1 MTILVKKLF
10 LYKYSVVN
18 GEGFIMAINPVMLQ
32 FGEEKFPEIYSDYK
46 NLKNSIS
53 GDSSSNVIFE
63 GLPMYGRINSLPDKL
78 ENKDYTPAMGLVSL
92 AVLNGP
98 EDLRDVFSAYKQ
110 IKNKFPKPVTFHSG
124 YDNKIAQHPFSFF
137 RGTILNDYLNPSSK
151 ECPNPKA
158 AEWIIRQDKTLWD
171 TKLGNWVQKKLKI
184 KISDTSTKIKRI
196 DYTIKNKKFIKAK
209 VFKTNNPFKDIL
221 ARAMTRTPILGVA
234 AMGGIEAAHVAHEV
248 KNGKNFFEESSKSLL
263 TLGTTLAAT
272 GILGAIGA
280 KHLGPTGSLVG
291 IGLGAISGAAVS
303 STID

>member
-1 MTILVKKLF
+1 
-10 LYKYSVVN
+10 
-18 GEGFIMAINPVMLQ
+18 MAINPVMLQ

-63 GLPMYGRINSLPDKL
+63 GLPMYGRINSIPDKL

-98 EDLRDVFSAYKQ
+98 EDLRDVMSAYKQ
-110 IKNKFPKPVTFHSG
+110 IKDGFKDPHFHSG

-158 AEWIIRQDKTLWD
+158 AAWIIKQDKTLWD
-171 TKLGNWVQKKLKI
+171 TKLGEWFK
-184 KISDTSTKIKRI
+184 
-196 DYTIKNKKFIKAK
+196 KKFNIETALDVTNIEQIDSTPTHKRLVPAK
-209 VFKTNNPFKDIL
+209 VFKCSNLFKDIT
-221 ARAMTRTPILGVA
+221 ARAMTRTPVLGVA

-280 KHLGPTGSLVG
+280 KHLGPTGSLAG
-291 IGLGAISGAAVS
+291 IGLGAITGAIVNK
-303 STID
+303 TID

>member
-1 MTILVKKLF
+1 
-10 LYKYSVVN
+10 
-18 GEGFIMAINPVMLQ
+18 MAINPVMLQ

-46 NLKNSIS
+46 SLKNSIS
-53 GDSSSNVIFE
+53 GESSSNVIFE
-63 GLPMYGRINSLPDKL
+63 GLPMYGRIYSIPDKM
-78 ENKDYTPAMGLVSL
+78 EKKDYTPAMGMISL

-158 AEWIIRQDKTLWD
+158 AAWLIKQDKTLWD
-171 TKLGNWVQKKLKI
+171 TKLGEWIQKKLDI
-184 KISDTSTKIKRI
+184 KKGDMLTDIEQIDSTPKL
-196 DYTIKNKKFIKAK
+196 KKK
-209 VFKTNNPFKDIL
+209 VYANIFKTNNPFKDIL
-221 ARAMTRTPILGVA
+221 ARAMTRTPVLGVA

-248 KNGKNFFEESSKSLL
+248 KNGKNFFEEAGKSAVTLAT
-263 TLGTTLAAT
+263 TLGAT

-280 KHLGPTGSLVG
+280 KHLGPTGSLLG
-291 IGLGAISGAAVS
+291 IGLGAITGAIVNK
-303 STID
+303 TID

>member
-1 MTILVKKLF
+1 
-10 LYKYSVVN
+10 
-18 GEGFIMAINPVMLQ
+18 MAINPVMLQ

-53 GDSSSNVIFE
+53 GESSSNVIFE
-63 GLPMYGRINSLPDKL
+63 GLPMYGRINSIPDKL

-98 EDLRDVFSAYKQ
+98 EDLRDVMSAYKQ
-110 IKNKFPKPVTFHSG
+110 IKDGFKDPHFHSG

-137 RGTILNDYLNPSSK
+137 RGTIMNDYLNPSSK
-151 ECPNPKA
+151 DCPNPKA
-158 AEWIIRQDKTLWD
+158 AAWIIRQDKTLWD
-171 TKLGNWVQKKLKI
+171 TKLGNWVQKKLGIEVDEKVTQI
-184 KISDTSTKIKRI
+184 QDIASTSV
-196 DYTIKNKKFIKAK
+196 DKKLVLAK

-221 ARAMTRTPILGVA
+221 ARAMTRTPVLGVA

-248 KNGKNFFEESSKSLL
+248 KNGKNFFEESGKSLL

-280 KHLGPTGSLVG
+280 KHLGPTGSLAG

>member
-1 MTILVKKLF
+1 MTILVNKLF

-53 GDSSSNVIFE
+53 GDNSSNVIFE
-63 GLPMYGRINSLPDKL
+63 GLPMYGRINSIPDKL

-137 RGTILNDYLNPSSK
+137 RGTILNDYLNPSSE

-158 AEWIIRQDKTLWD
+158 AAWIIKQDKTLWD
-171 TKLGNWVQKKLKI
+171 TKLGEWFK
-184 KISDTSTKIKRI
+184 
-196 DYTIKNKKFIKAK
+196 KKFNIETALDVTNIEQIDSTPTHKRLVPAK
-209 VFKTNNPFKDIL
+209 VFKCSNLFKDIT
-221 ARAMTRTPILGVA
+221 ARAMTRTPVLGVA

-248 KNGKNFFEESSKSLL
+248 KNGKNFFEESGKSLL

-280 KHLGPTGSLVG
+280 KHLGPTGSLAG
-291 IGLGAISGAAVS
+291 IGLGAISGAAVNRVL
-303 STID
+303 D

>member
-1 MTILVKKLF
+1 MTILVNKLF
-10 LYKYSVVN
+10 LYKYNVVN

-63 GLPMYGRINSLPDKL
+63 GLPMYGRINSIPDKL

-98 EDLRDVFSAYKQ
+98 EDLRDVMSAYKQ
-110 IKNKFPKPVTFHSG
+110 IKDGFKDPHFHSG

-151 ECPNPKA
+151 DCPNPKA

-171 TKLGNWVQKKLKI
+171 TKLGSWVQERLGI
-184 KISDTSTKIKRI
+184 KTGKMITEIHDIEHAANNPRHV
-196 DYTIKNKKFIKAK
+196 YAK

-221 ARAMTRTPILGVA
+221 ARAMTRTPVLGVA

-248 KNGKNFFEESSKSLL
+248 KNGKNFFEESGKSLL

-280 KHLGPTGSLVG
+280 KHLGPTGSLAG

-303 STID
+303 HVLE

>member
-1 MTILVKKLF
+1 
-10 LYKYSVVN
+10 
-18 GEGFIMAINPVMLQ
+18 MAINPVMMQ
-32 FGEEKFPEIYSDYK
+32 YGDEKFPEIYSDYK
-46 NLKNSIS
+46 SLKNSIS
-53 GDSSSNVIFE
+53 GESSSNVIFE
-63 GLPMYGRINSLPDKL
+63 GLPMYGRINSIPDKL

-151 ECPNPKA
+151 ECLNPKA

-280 KHLGPTGSLVG
+280 KHLGPTGSLAG
-291 IGLGAISGAAVS
+291 IGLGAISGAAVNRVL
-303 STID
+303 D

>member
-1 MTILVKKLF
+1 MTILVNKLF

-18 GEGFIMAINPVMLQ
+18 SEGFIMAINPVMLQ
-32 FGEEKFPEIYSDYK
+32 YGEEKFPEIYSDYK

-53 GDSSSNVIFE
+53 GESSSNVIFE
-63 GLPMYGRINSLPDKL
+63 GLPMYGRINSIPDKL

-98 EDLRDVFSAYKQ
+98 EDLRDVMSAYKQ
-110 IKNKFPKPVTFHSG
+110 IKDGFKDPHFHSG

-158 AEWIIRQDKTLWD
+158 AAWLIKQDKTLWD
-171 TKLGNWVQKKLKI
+171 TKLGNWVQKKLGI
-184 KISDTSTKIKRI
+184 KQSDMLTDIEQIDSIPANKRRVP
-196 DYTIKNKKFIKAK
+196 AK
-209 VFKTNNPFKDIL
+209 VFKCSNLFKDIL
-221 ARAMTRTPILGVA
+221 ARAMTRTPVLGVA

-248 KNGKNFFEESSKSLL
+248 KNGKNFFEESGKSLL

-280 KHLGPTGSLVG
+280 KHLGPTGSLAG
-291 IGLGAISGAAVS
+291 IGLGAITGAIVNK
-303 STID
+303 TID

>member
-53 GDSSSNVIFE
+53 GESSSNVIFE
-63 GLPMYGRINSLPDKL
+63 GLPMYGRINSIPDKL

-98 EDLRDVFSAYKQ
+98 EDLRDVMSAYKQ
-110 IKNKFPKPVTFHSG
+110 IKDGFKDPHFHSG

-137 RGTILNDYLNPSSK
+137 RGTIMNDYLNPSSK
-151 ECPNPKA
+151 DCPNPKA
-158 AEWIIRQDKTLWD
+158 AAWIIRQDKTLWD
-171 TKLGNWVQKKLKI
+171 TKLGNWVQKKLGIEVDEKVTQI
-184 KISDTSTKIKRI
+184 QDIASTSV
-196 DYTIKNKKFIKAK
+196 DKKLVLAK

-221 ARAMTRTPILGVA
+221 ARAMTRTPVLGVA

-248 KNGKNFFEESSKSLL
+248 KNGKNFFEESGKSLL

-280 KHLGPTGSLVG
+280 KHLGPTGSLAG
-291 IGLGAISGAAVS
+291 IGLGAISGAAVNRVL
-303 STID
+303 D

>member
-18 GEGFIMAINPVMLQ
+18 GEGFIMAINPVILQ

-53 GDSSSNVIFE
+53 GESSSNVIFE
-63 GLPMYGRINSLPDKL
+63 GLPMYGRINSIPDKL

-98 EDLRDVFSAYKQ
+98 EDLRDVMSAYKQ
-110 IKNKFPKPVTFHSG
+110 IKDGFKDPHFHSG

-137 RGTILNDYLNPSSK
+137 RGTIMNDYLNPSSK
-151 ECPNPKA
+151 DCPNPKA
-158 AEWIIRQDKTLWD
+158 AAWIIRQDKTLWD
-171 TKLGNWVQKKLKI
+171 TKLGNWVQKKLGIEVDEKVTQI
-184 KISDTSTKIKRI
+184 QDIASTSV
-196 DYTIKNKKFIKAK
+196 DKKLVLAK

-221 ARAMTRTPILGVA
+221 ARAMTRTPVLGVA

-248 KNGKNFFEESSKSLL
+248 KNGKNFFEESGKSLL

-280 KHLGPTGSLVG
+280 KHLGPTGSLAG
-291 IGLGAISGAAVS
+291 IGLGAITGAAVNRVL
-303 STID
+303 D

>member
-1 MTILVKKLF
+1 MTILVNKLF

-18 GEGFIMAINPVMLQ
+18 SEGFIMAINPVMLQ
-32 FGEEKFPEIYSDYK
+32 YGEEKFPEIYSDYK

-53 GDSSSNVIFE
+53 GESSSNVIFE
-63 GLPMYGRINSLPDKL
+63 GLPMYGRINSIPDKL

-98 EDLRDVFSAYKQ
+98 EDLRDVMSAYKQ
-110 IKNKFPKPVTFHSG
+110 IKDGFKDPHFHSG

-158 AEWIIRQDKTLWD
+158 AAWLIKQDKTLWD
-171 TKLGNWVQKKLKI
+171 TKLGNWVQKKLGI
-184 KISDTSTKIKRI
+184 KQSDMLTDIEQIDSIPANKRRVP
-196 DYTIKNKKFIKAK
+196 AK
-209 VFKTNNPFKDIL
+209 VFKCSNLFKDIL
-221 ARAMTRTPILGVA
+221 ARAMIRTPVLGVA

-248 KNGKNFFEESSKSLL
+248 KNGKNFFEESGKSLL

-280 KHLGPTGSLVG
+280 KHLGPTGSLAG
-291 IGLGAISGAAVS
+291 IGLGAISGAAVNRVL
-303 STID
+303 D

>member
-1 MTILVKKLF
+1 
-10 LYKYSVVN
+10 
-18 GEGFIMAINPVMLQ
+18 MAINPVMMQ
-32 FGEEKFPEIYSDYK
+32 YGEEKFPEIYSDYN
-46 NLKNSIS
+46 NLKNSFS
-53 GDSSSNVIFE
+53 GESSSNVIFE
-63 GLPMYGRINSLPDKL
+63 GLPMYGRIYSIPDKM
-78 ENKDYTPAMGLVSL
+78 EKKDYTPAMGMISL

-158 AEWIIRQDKTLWD
+158 AAWLIKQDKTLWD

-184 KISDTSTKIKRI
+184 KVGDTSTKIERI

-221 ARAMTRTPILGVA
+221 ARAMTRTPVLGVA
-234 AMGGIEAAHVAHEV
+234 AMGAIETAHIAHEV
-248 KNGKNFFEESSKSLL
+248 KNGKNFFEEAGKSAVTLAT
-263 TLGTTLAAT
+263 TLGAT

-280 KHLGPTGSLVG
+280 KHLGPTGSLLG
-291 IGLGAISGAAVS
+291 IGTGAIIGA
-303 STID
+303 STSNLFAP

>member
-1 MTILVKKLF
+1 
-10 LYKYSVVN
+10 
-18 GEGFIMAINPVMLQ
+18 MAINPVMMQ
-32 FGEEKFPEIYSDYK
+32 YGDEKFPEIYSDYK
-46 NLKNSIS
+46 SLKNSIS
-53 GDSSSNVIFE
+53 GESSSNVIFE

-151 ECPNPKA
+151 ECLNPKA

-280 KHLGPTGSLVG
+280 KHLGPTGSLAG

>member
-10 LYKYSVVN
+10 LYKYIVVN
-18 GEGFIMAINPVMLQ
+18 GEGFIMAINPVMMQ
-32 FGEEKFPEIYSDYK
+32 YGDEKFPEIYSDYK
-46 NLKNSIS
+46 SLKNSIS
-53 GDSSSNVIFE
+53 GESSSNVIFE
-63 GLPMYGRINSLPDKL
+63 GLPMYGRINSIPDKL

-158 AEWIIRQDKTLWD
+158 AAWLIKQDKTLWD

-184 KISDTSTKIKRI
+184 KVGDTSTKIERI

-221 ARAMTRTPILGVA
+221 ARAMTRTPVLGVA
-234 AMGGIEAAHVAHEV
+234 AMGAIETAHIAHEV
-248 KNGKNFFEESSKSLL
+248 KNGKNFFEEAGKSAVTLAT
-263 TLGTTLAAT
+263 TLGAT

-280 KHLGPTGSLVG
+280 KHLGPTGSLLG
-291 IGLGAISGAAVS
+291 IGLGAITGAIVNK
-303 STID
+303 TID

>member
-1 MTILVKKLF
+1 
-10 LYKYSVVN
+10 
-18 GEGFIMAINPVMLQ
+18 MAINPVMMQ
-32 FGEEKFPEIYSDYK
+32 YGDEKFPEIYSDYK
-46 NLKNSIS
+46 SLKNSIS
-53 GDSSSNVIFE
+53 GESSSNVIFE
-63 GLPMYGRINSLPDKL
+63 GLPMYGRINSIPDKL

-158 AEWIIRQDKTLWD
+158 AAWLIKQDKTLWD

-184 KISDTSTKIKRI
+184 KVGDTSTKIERI

-221 ARAMTRTPILGVA
+221 ARAMTITPVLGVA
-234 AMGGIEAAHVAHEV
+234 AMGAIETAHIAHEV
-248 KNGKNFFEESSKSLL
+248 KNGKNFFEEAGKSAVTLAT
-263 TLGTTLAAT
+263 TLGAT

-280 KHLGPTGSLVG
+280 KHLGPTGSLLG
-291 IGLGAISGAAVS
+291 IGLGAITGAIVNK
-303 STID
+303 TID

>member
-63 GLPMYGRINSLPDKL
+63 GLPMYGRINSIPDKL

-98 EDLRDVFSAYKQ
+98 EDLRDVMSAYKQ
-110 IKNKFPKPVTFHSG
+110 IKDGFKDPHFHSG

-137 RGTILNDYLNPSSK
+137 RGTIMNDYLNPSSK
-151 ECPNPKA
+151 DCPNPKA
-158 AEWIIRQDKTLWD
+158 AAWIIRQDKTLWD
-171 TKLGNWVQKKLKI
+171 TKLGNWVQKKLGIEVDEKVTQI
-184 KISDTSTKIKRI
+184 QDIASTSV
-196 DYTIKNKKFIKAK
+196 DKKLVLAK

-221 ARAMTRTPILGVA
+221 ARAMTRTPVLGVA

-248 KNGKNFFEESSKSLL
+248 KNGKNFFEESGKSLL

-280 KHLGPTGSLVG
+280 KHLGPTGSLAG
-291 IGLGAISGAAVS
+291 IGLGAISGAAVNRVL
-303 STID
+303 D

>member
-1 MTILVKKLF
+1 
-10 LYKYSVVN
+10 
-18 GEGFIMAINPVMLQ
+18 MAINPVILQ

-53 GDSSSNVIFE
+53 GESSSNVIFE
-63 GLPMYGRINSLPDKL
+63 GLPMYGRINSIPDKL

-98 EDLRDVFSAYKQ
+98 EDLRDVMSAYKQ
-110 IKNKFPKPVTFHSG
+110 IKDGFKDPHFHSG

-137 RGTILNDYLNPSSK
+137 RGTIMNDYLNPSSK
-151 ECPNPKA
+151 DCPNPKA
-158 AEWIIRQDKTLWD
+158 AAWIIRQDKTLWD
-171 TKLGNWVQKKLKI
+171 TKLGNWVQKKLGIEVDEKVTQI
-184 KISDTSTKIKRI
+184 QDIASTSV
-196 DYTIKNKKFIKAK
+196 DKKLVLAK

-221 ARAMTRTPILGVA
+221 ARAMTRTPVLGVA

-280 KHLGPTGSLVG
+280 KHLGPTGSLAG
-291 IGLGAISGAAVS
+291 IGLGAISGAAVNRVL
-303 STID
+303 D

>member
-1 MTILVKKLF
+1 
-10 LYKYSVVN
+10 
-18 GEGFIMAINPVMLQ
+18 MAINPVMMQ
-32 FGEEKFPEIYSDYK
+32 YGDEKFPEIYSDYK
-46 NLKNSIS
+46 SLKNSIS
-53 GDSSSNVIFE
+53 GESSSNVIFE
-63 GLPMYGRINSLPDKL
+63 GLPMYGRIYSIPDKM
-78 ENKDYTPAMGLVSL
+78 EKKDYTPAMGMISL

-158 AEWIIRQDKTLWD
+158 AAWLIKQDKTLWD
-171 TKLGNWVQKKLKI
+171 TKFGEWIQKKLDI
-184 KISDTSTKIKRI
+184 KKGDMLTDIEQIDSTPKL
-196 DYTIKNKKFIKAK
+196 KKK
-209 VFKTNNPFKDIL
+209 VYANIFKTNNPFKDIL
-221 ARAMTRTPILGVA
+221 ARAMTRTPVLGVA

-280 KHLGPTGSLVG
+280 KHLGPTGSLAG

>member
-1 MTILVKKLF
+1 
-10 LYKYSVVN
+10 
-18 GEGFIMAINPVMLQ
+18 MAINPVMLQ

-63 GLPMYGRINSLPDKL
+63 GLPMYGRINSIPDKL

-92 AVLNGP
+92 AVLNGR

-137 RGTILNDYLNPSSK
+137 RGTIMNDYLNPSSK
-151 ECPNPKA
+151 DCPNPKA
-158 AEWIIRQDKTLWD
+158 AKWIIRQDKTLWD
-171 TKLGNWVQKKLKI
+171 TKLGSWVQERLGI
-184 KISDTSTKIKRI
+184 KTGKMITEIHDIEHAANNPRHV
-196 DYTIKNKKFIKAK
+196 YAK

-221 ARAMTRTPILGVA
+221 ARAMTRTPVLGVA

-248 KNGKNFFEESSKSLL
+248 KNGKNFFEESGKSLL

-280 KHLGPTGSLVG
+280 KHLGPTGSLLG
-291 IGLGAISGAAVS
+291 IGLGAITGAIVNK
-303 STID
+303 TID

>member
-18 GEGFIMAINPVMLQ
+18 GEGFIMAINPVILQ

-53 GDSSSNVIFE
+53 GESSSNVIFE
-63 GLPMYGRINSLPDKL
+63 GLPMYGRINSIPDKL

-98 EDLRDVFSAYKQ
+98 EDLRDVMSAYKQ
-110 IKNKFPKPVTFHSG
+110 IKDGFKDPHFHSG

-151 ECPNPKA
+151 DCPNPKA

-171 TKLGNWVQKKLKI
+171 TKLGSWVQERLGI
-184 KISDTSTKIKRI
+184 KTGKMITEIHDIEHAANNPRHV
-196 DYTIKNKKFIKAK
+196 YAK

-221 ARAMTRTPILGVA
+221 ARAMTRTPVLGVA

-248 KNGKNFFEESSKSLL
+248 KNGKNFFEESGKSLL

-280 KHLGPTGSLVG
+280 KHLGPTGSLAG

-303 STID
+303 HVLE

>member
-1 MTILVKKLF
+1 MTILVNKLF

-18 GEGFIMAINPVMLQ
+18 GEGFIMAINPVILQ

-53 GDSSSNVIFE
+53 GESSSNVIFE
-63 GLPMYGRINSLPDKL
+63 GLPMYGRINSIPDKL

-98 EDLRDVFSAYKQ
+98 EDLRDVMSAYKQ
-110 IKNKFPKPVTFHSG
+110 IKDGFKDPHFHSG

-137 RGTILNDYLNPSSK
+137 RGTIMNDYLNPSSK
-151 ECPNPKA
+151 DCPNPKA
-158 AEWIIRQDKTLWD
+158 AAWIIRQDKTLWD
-171 TKLGNWVQKKLKI
+171 TKLGNWVQKKLGIEVDEKVTQI
-184 KISDTSTKIKRI
+184 QDIASTSV
-196 DYTIKNKKFIKAK
+196 DKKLVLAK

-221 ARAMTRTPILGVA
+221 ARAMTRTPVLGVA

-248 KNGKNFFEESSKSLL
+248 KNGKNFFEESGKSLL

-280 KHLGPTGSLVG
+280 KHLGPTGSLAG
-291 IGLGAISGAAVS
+291 IGLGAISGAAVNRVL
-303 STID
+303 D

>member
-1 MTILVKKLF
+1 MTILVNKLF

-18 GEGFIMAINPVMLQ
+18 SEGFIMAINPVMLQ
-32 FGEEKFPEIYSDYK
+32 YGEEKFPEIYSDYK

-53 GDSSSNVIFE
+53 GESSSNVIFE
-63 GLPMYGRINSLPDKL
+63 GLPMYGRINSIPDKL

-98 EDLRDVFSAYKQ
+98 EDLRDVMSAYKQ
-110 IKNKFPKPVTFHSG
+110 IKDGFKDVTFHSG

-137 RGTILNDYLNPSSK
+137 RGTILNDYLNPSSE

-158 AEWIIRQDKTLWD
+158 AAWIIKQDKTLWD
-171 TKLGNWVQKKLKI
+171 TKLGEWFK
-184 KISDTSTKIKRI
+184 
-196 DYTIKNKKFIKAK
+196 KKFNIETALDVTNIEQIDSTPTHKRLVPAK
-209 VFKTNNPFKDIL
+209 VFKCSNLFKDIT
-221 ARAMTRTPILGVA
+221 ARAMTRTPVLGVA

-280 KHLGPTGSLVG
+280 KHLGPTGSLAG
-291 IGLGAISGAAVS
+291 IGLGAITGAIVNK
-303 STID
+303 TID

>member
-63 GLPMYGRINSLPDKL
+63 GLPMYGRINSIPDKL

-98 EDLRDVFSAYKQ
+98 EDLRDVMSAYKQ
-110 IKNKFPKPVTFHSG
+110 IKDGFKDPHFHSG

-137 RGTILNDYLNPSSK
+137 RGTIMNDYLNPSSK
-151 ECPNPKA
+151 ECLNPKA

-171 TKLGNWVQKKLKI
+171 TKLGNWVQKKLGIEVDEKVTQI
-184 KISDTSTKIKRI
+184 QDIASTSV
-196 DYTIKNKKFIKAK
+196 DKKLVLAK

-280 KHLGPTGSLVG
+280 KHLGPTGSLAG
-291 IGLGAISGAAVS
+291 IGLGAISGAAVNRVL
-303 STID
+303 D

>member
-1 MTILVKKLF
+1 
-10 LYKYSVVN
+10 
-18 GEGFIMAINPVMLQ
+18 MAINPVMMQ
-32 FGEEKFPEIYSDYK
+32 YGDEKFPEIYSDYK
-46 NLKNSIS
+46 SLKNSIS
-53 GDSSSNVIFE
+53 GESSSNVIFE
-63 GLPMYGRINSLPDKL
+63 GLSMYGRLNSIPDKL

-151 ECPNPKA
+151 EWPNPKA
-158 AEWIIRQDKTLWD
+158 AAWLIKQDKTLWD

-184 KISDTSTKIKRI
+184 KVGDTSTKIERI

-221 ARAMTRTPILGVA
+221 ARAMTRTPVLGVA
-234 AMGGIEAAHVAHEV
+234 AMGAIETAHIAHEV
-248 KNGKNFFEESSKSLL
+248 KNGKNFFEEAGKSAVTLAT
-263 TLGTTLAAT
+263 TLGAT

-280 KHLGPTGSLVG
+280 KHLGPTGSLLG
-291 IGLGAISGAAVS
+291 IGLGAITGAIVNK
-303 STID
+303 TID

>member
-1 MTILVKKLF
+1 MTILVNKLF

-158 AEWIIRQDKTLWD
+158 AEWLIDKDKTLYD
-171 TKLGNWVQKKLKI
+171 TKLGKWFKKRFNIKEGKI
-184 KISDTSTKIKRI
+184 TTDIQQIDSLPTNKGFVSAKI
-196 DYTIKNKKFIKAK
+196 
-209 VFKTNNPFKDIL
+209 FKCSNPLKDIA
-221 ARAMTRTPILGVA
+221 ARAMIRTPVLGVA

-248 KNGKNFFEESSKSLL
+248 KNGKNFFEESGKSLL

-280 KHLGPTGSLVG
+280 KHLGPTGSLAG
-291 IGLGAISGAAVS
+291 IGLGAISGAAVNRVL
-303 STID
+303 D

>member
-1 MTILVKKLF
+1 
-10 LYKYSVVN
+10 
-18 GEGFIMAINPVMLQ
+18 MAINPVMLQ

-53 GDSSSNVIFE
+53 GESSSNVIFE
-63 GLPMYGRINSLPDKL
+63 GLPMYGRINSIPDKL

-98 EDLRDVFSAYKQ
+98 EDLRDVMSAYKQ
-110 IKNKFPKPVTFHSG
+110 IKDGFKDPHFHSG

-137 RGTILNDYLNPSSK
+137 RGTIMNDYLNPSSK
-151 ECPNPKA
+151 DCPNPKA
-158 AEWIIRQDKTLWD
+158 AARIIRQDKTLWD
-171 TKLGNWVQKKLKI
+171 TKLGNWVQKKLGIEVDEKVTQI
-184 KISDTSTKIKRI
+184 QDIASTSV
-196 DYTIKNKKFIKAK
+196 DKKLVLAK

-221 ARAMTRTPILGVA
+221 ARAMTRTPVLGVA

-248 KNGKNFFEESSKSLL
+248 KNGKNFFEESGKSLL

-280 KHLGPTGSLVG
+280 KHLGPTGSLAG
-291 IGLGAISGAAVS
+291 IGLGAISGAAVNRVL
-303 STID
+303 D

>member
-18 GEGFIMAINPVMLQ
+18 GEGFIKAINPVILQ

-53 GDSSSNVIFE
+53 GESSSNVIFE
-63 GLPMYGRINSLPDKL
+63 GLPMYGRINSIPDKL

-98 EDLRDVFSAYKQ
+98 EDLRDVMSAYKQ
-110 IKNKFPKPVTFHSG
+110 IKDGFKDPHFHSG

-137 RGTILNDYLNPSSK
+137 RGTIMNDYLNPSSK
-151 ECPNPKA
+151 DCPNPKA
-158 AEWIIRQDKTLWD
+158 AAWIIRQDKTLWD
-171 TKLGNWVQKKLKI
+171 TKLGNWVQKKLGIEVDEKVTQI
-184 KISDTSTKIKRI
+184 QDIASTSV
-196 DYTIKNKKFIKAK
+196 DKKLVLAK

-221 ARAMTRTPILGVA
+221 ARAMTRTPVLGVA

-248 KNGKNFFEESSKSLL
+248 KNGKNFFEESGKSLL

-280 KHLGPTGSLVG
+280 KHLGPTGSLAG
-291 IGLGAISGAAVS
+291 IGLGAISGAAVNRVL
-303 STID
+303 D

>member
-1 MTILVKKLF
+1 MQ
-10 LYKYSVVN
+10 Y
-18 GEGFIMAINPVMLQ
+18 GD
-32 FGEEKFPEIYSDYK
+32 EKFPEIYSDYK
-46 NLKNSIS
+46 SLKNSIS
-53 GDSSSNVIFE
+53 GESSSNVIFE
-63 GLPMYGRINSLPDKL
+63 GLPMYGRINSIPDKL

-158 AEWIIRQDKTLWD
+158 AAWLIKQDKTLWD

-184 KISDTSTKIKRI
+184 KVGDTSTKIERI

-221 ARAMTRTPILGVA
+221 ARAMTRTPVLGVA
-234 AMGGIEAAHVAHEV
+234 AMGAIETAHIAHEV
-248 KNGKNFFEESSKSLL
+248 KNGKNFFEEAGKSAVTLAT
-263 TLGTTLAAT
+263 TLGAT

-280 KHLGPTGSLVG
+280 KHLGPTGSLLG
-291 IGLGAISGAAVS
+291 IGLGAITGAIVNK
-303 STID
+303 TID

>member
-1 MTILVKKLF
+1 MTIWVNKLF

-18 GEGFIMAINPVMLQ
+18 SEGFIMAINPVMLQ

-53 GDSSSNVIFE
+53 GESSSNVIFE
-63 GLPMYGRINSLPDKL
+63 GLPMYGRINSIPDKL

-98 EDLRDVFSAYKQ
+98 EDLRDVMSAYKQ
-110 IKNKFPKPVTFHSG
+110 IKDGFKDPHFHSG

-171 TKLGNWVQKKLKI
+171 TKLGEWFK
-184 KISDTSTKIKRI
+184 
-196 DYTIKNKKFIKAK
+196 KKFNIETALDVTNIEQIDSTPTHKRLVPAK
-209 VFKTNNPFKDIL
+209 VFKCSNLFKDIT
-221 ARAMTRTPILGVA
+221 ARAMTRTPVLGVA

-280 KHLGPTGSLVG
+280 KHLGPTGSLAG
-291 IGLGAISGAAVS
+291 IGLGAITGAIVNK
-303 STID
+303 TID

>member
-1 MTILVKKLF
+1 MTILVNKLF

-32 FGEEKFPEIYSDYK
+32 YGEEKFPEIYSDYK

-53 GDSSSNVIFE
+53 GESSSNVIFE
-63 GLPMYGRINSLPDKL
+63 GLPMYGRINSIPDKL

-98 EDLRDVFSAYKQ
+98 EDLRDVMSAYKQ
-110 IKNKFPKPVTFHSG
+110 IKDGFKDPHFHSG

-171 TKLGNWVQKKLKI
+171 TKLGEWFK
-184 KISDTSTKIKRI
+184 
-196 DYTIKNKKFIKAK
+196 KKFNIETSHKITNIEKINSMPNNKAFVLAK
-209 VFKTNNPFKDIL
+209 AFKTNNPFKDIL
-221 ARAMTRTPILGVA
+221 ARAMTRTPVLGVA

-248 KNGKNFFEESSKSLL
+248 KNGKNFFEESGKSLL

-280 KHLGPTGSLVG
+280 KHLGPTGSLAG

-303 STID
+303 HVLE